1 MIFHALLALRLIL
14 LYYAV
19 IMHRVGVDII
29 EIARVAEAVAQYGE
43 RFLHRVYTDAE
54 LEYCA
59 NRVNQLATRFAAKE
73 AVVKALGPEN
83 SGIGW
88 KDMEV
93 IIDRDGA
100 PSIKLHGK
108 AIGRFDALGL
118 TDLAVSLSHS
128 KDYAVASV
136 VGGTK

>member
-1 MIFHALLALRLIL
+1 M

-19 IMHRVGVDII
+19 IMHHVGVDII
-29 EIARVAEAVAQYGE
+29 EIARVADAIAQYGE

-54 LEYCA
+54 LEYCG

-73 AVVKALGPEN
+73 AVVKALGAGN

-88 KDMEV
+88 KDMEIV
-93 IIDRDGA
+93 SSEDGA
-100 PSIKLHGK
+100 PSIKLHGE
-108 AIGRFDALGL
+108 AIERFNALGL

-128 KDYAVASV
+128 KEYAVASV

>member
-1 MIFHALLALRLIL
+1 MLLANLAFDAIML
-14 LYYAV
+14 L
-19 IMHRVGVDII
+19 MHRVGVDII
-29 EIARVAEAVAQYGE
+29 EIARVADAIAQYGE

-54 LEYCA
+54 LEYCG
-59 NRVNQLATRFAAKE
+59 NRANQLATRFAAKE
-73 AVVKALGPEN
+73 AVVKALGPHN

-93 IIDRDGA
+93 VIDKDGA
-100 PSIKLHGK
+100 PFIKLHGK
-108 AIGRFDALGL
+108 AIDRFNALGL
-118 TDLAVSLSHS
+118 SDLAVSLSHS

>member
-1 MIFHALLALRLIL
+1 
-14 LYYAV
+14 
-19 IMHRVGVDII
+19 MHRVGVDII
-29 EIARVAEAVAQYGE
+29 EIARVADAVAQYGE
-43 RFLHRVYTDAE
+43 RFLHRVYTNAE
-54 LEYCA
+54 LEYCQ

-73 AVVKALGPEN
+73 AIVKALGAGS

-93 IIDRDGA
+93 VSGDDGA

-108 AIGRFDALGL
+108 AIDRFNDLGL
-118 TDLAVSLSHS
+118 TNLVVSLSHS

>member
-1 MIFHALLALRLIL
+1 MSCPYLALCFLL

-19 IMHRVGVDII
+19 NMHRAGVDII
-29 EIARVAEAVAQYGE
+29 EIARVAEAVDMYGE

-54 LEYCA
+54 LVYCQ
-59 NRVNQLATRFAAKE
+59 NRINQLATRFAAKE
-73 AVVKALGPEN
+73 AVVKALGPDI

-93 IIDRDGA
+93 VSGEDGA

-108 AIGRFDALGL
+108 A
-118 TDLAVSLSHS
+118 
-128 KDYAVASV
+128 
-136 VGGTK
+136 

>member
-1 MIFHALLALRLIL
+1 
-14 LYYAV
+14 
-19 IMHRVGVDII
+19 MHRVGVDII
-29 EIARVAEAVAQYGE
+29 EIARVADAIAQYGE
-43 RFLHRVYTDAE
+43 RFLHRVYADAE
-54 LEYCA
+54 LEYCKG
-59 NRVNQLATRFAAKE
+59 RVNQLATRFAAKE
-73 AVVKALGPEN
+73 AVVKALGAGN

-93 IIDRDGA
+93 VTSEDGA

-108 AIGRFDALGL
+108 AIDRFNELGL
-118 TDLAVSLSHS
+118 IDLAVSLSHS

>member
-1 MIFHALLALRLIL
+1 
-14 LYYAV
+14 
-19 IMHRVGVDII
+19 MHRVGVDII

-54 LEYCA
+54 LEYCQS
-59 NRVNQLATRFAAKE
+59 RVNQLATRFAAKE
-73 AVVKALGPEN
+73 AVVKALGAGN

-93 IIDRDGA
+93 VTGEDGD

-108 AIGRFDALGL
+108 AMERFNELGL
-118 TDLAVSLSHS
+118 TDLVVSLSHS
-128 KDYAVASV
+128 KEYAVASA
-136 VGGTK
+136 VGGIK

>member
-1 MIFHALLALRLIL
+1 M
-14 LYYAV
+14 
-19 IMHRVGVDII
+19 
-29 EIARVAEAVAQYGE
+29 YGE

-54 LEYCA
+54 LVYCQ
-59 NRVNQLATRFAAKE
+59 NRINQLATRFAAKE
-73 AVVKALGPEN
+73 AVVKALGPDI

-93 IIDRDGA
+93 VSGEDGA

-108 AIGRFDALGL
+108 AVERLKELGI

-136 VGGTK
+136 VGGTE

>member
-1 MIFHALLALRLIL
+1 M

-19 IMHRVGVDII
+19 TMHRVGVDII
-29 EIARVAEAVAQYGE
+29 ELARIKEAIAQYGE

-54 LEYCA
+54 IAYCEG
-59 NRVNQLATRFAAKE
+59 RVNQLASRFAAKE
-73 AVVKALGPEN
+73 AVVKALGPDN

-93 IIDRDGA
+93 VSGDDGA

-108 AIGRFDALGL
+108 AIERFNALGL
-118 TDLAVSLSHS
+118 TDLAISLSHS

-136 VGGTK
+136 VGAIG